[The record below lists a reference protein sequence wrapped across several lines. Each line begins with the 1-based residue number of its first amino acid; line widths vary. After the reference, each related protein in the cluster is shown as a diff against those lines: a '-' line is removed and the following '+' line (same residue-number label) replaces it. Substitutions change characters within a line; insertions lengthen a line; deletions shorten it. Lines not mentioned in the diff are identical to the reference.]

1 MFNFKKLDAWQHA
14 VALADAV
21 YLLTRAFPA
30 EQFGRLYAL
39 SERQGR
45 ILSGLRNFLIDR

>member
-1 MFNFKKLDAWQHA
+1 MFNFEKLDAWPHA

-39 SERQGR
+39 AERQGR
-45 ILSGLRNFLIDR
+45 ILGGLRNSLVDR